1 MRAPQDVT
9 EGSGVGLGKEEGGMI
24 PLGEPLTRGSHTTG
38 FPSPGVGG
46 GRLALLPIIHLFRPG
61 AGDESDTALPCPPA
75 LEGSIACHLEPQ
87 RLV

>member
-24 PLGEPLTRGSHTTG
+24 PLGEQLTCGSHTTG

-46 GRLALLPIIHLFRPG
+46 EKLTFLPIIHLFRPG
-61 AGDESDTALPCPPA
+61 AGDESEPPFHAPRHWRAALPA
-75 LEGSIACHLEPQ
+75 I
-87 RLV
+87 